1 MQRISCGIEII
12 LLGTGMEASQV
23 EPATD
28 TIEDVR
34 AKQAVATA
42 SVVAS
47 GAIAGLK
54 LIVGALTG
62 SLGLLAEGAHSLFD
76 LVSTL
81 ITFLVV
87 KVAAIPPD
95 ANHPYGHERAENLGA
110 LAGMALLAA
119 TAFFILYH
127 AFETILIHP
136 GAPLVTVWSFGV
148 LAIALVV
155 DLYRARALRKAA
167 KVHRSQALA
176 SDAVHFT
183 NDMLGTLAV
192 LAGLTVV
199 LLSRWAPIPEWLVS
213 RADAFAAAMVACVA
227 LRSVCRLGTE
237 AIRALMDDVPAEL
250 TERLKERVDSVEGV
264 VKGSTE
270 LRAHFVGNRP
280 YVEVTLGTPRGGSL
294 ESAHHLSE
302 VVETAIRRELAG
314 AQATVHVEPKA
325 TPHEAPAASLRA
337 VADRLGLRVHNVN
350 VYLLAREIHI
360 DLDLELA
367 DNLSLAEAHRRSEE
381 LEEALQRE
389 LSDRV
394 QIAVHLEPRSDEA
407 RPAVRRPSSAKEV
420 RDILSKLPPVA
431 NVRVHDVLVT
441 DEGLIVTLKENFPGE
456 TSLRA
461 AHDAMTDLER
471 SLKLSFPDV
480 VRVHVDPEIS

>member
-1 MQRISCGIEII
+1 MK
-12 LLGTGMEASQV
+12 APQV

-28 TIEDVR
+28 PIDDSR
-34 AKQAVATA
+34 AKQAIATA

-47 GAIAGLK
+47 GAIAALK
-54 LIVGALTG
+54 LFVGALTG

-87 KVAAIPPD
+87 RVAAVPPD

-119 TAFFILYH
+119 AALVILYH
-127 AFETILIHP
+127 ALERIFFHP
-136 GAPLVTVWSFGV
+136 GAPVVTVWSFAV
-148 LAIALVV
+148 LVIALVV
-155 DLYRARALRKAA
+155 DLHRARALRRAA
-167 KVHRSQALA
+167 MEHRSQALA
-176 SDAVHFT
+176 SDAEHFT
-183 NDMLGTLAV
+183 NDMLGTAAV
-192 LAGLTVV
+192 LGGLIVI
-199 LLSRWAPIPEWLVS
+199 LLSQSIPLPDWLVS
-213 RADAFAAAMVACVA
+213 RVDAFAAAIVACIA
-227 LRSVCRLGTE
+227 LRSVWRLGAE
-237 AIRALMDDVPAEL
+237 AIRALMDDVPVEL
-250 TERLKERVDSVEGV
+250 TERLKQRVDSVEGV

-270 LRAHFVGNRP
+270 LRTHFVGTRP

-302 VVETAIRRELAG
+302 VVETAIQRELAG

-350 VYLLAREIHI
+350 VYLLGHETHI
-360 DLDLELA
+360 DLDLELPDA
-367 DNLSLAEAHRRSEE
+367 LSLAEAHKRSED
-381 LEEALQRE
+381 LEEALRRE

-394 QIAVHLEPRSDEA
+394 QVAVHLEPRTDDP
-407 RPAVRRPSSAKEV
+407 RRAVRQLSFAREV
-420 RDILSKLPPVA
+420 HDVLAKLPQTA

-441 DEGLIVTLKENFPGE
+441 EEGLVVTLKENFSGT
-456 TSLRA
+456 TSLRET
-461 AHDAMTDLER
+461 HDAMTDLER
-471 SLKLSFPDV
+471 SLKVSIPGV
-480 VRVHVDPEIS
+480 MRVHVDPEISK